1 MFSDPAFRK
10 QLEDLL
16 AAARWGAAD
25 PDALLG
31 TAARVPDGDRD
42 AWLRE
47 WTSAGGDAWA
57 AGAYLRAAACYG
69 AALALIGGTDGSVA
83 EHDLWGRQLA
93 CWDRAIPPLG
103 GHALA
108 VPYAGGALRASFFP
122 AADAVRPL
130 VVVDVGGELPA
141 VHAWAAAG
149 AAARALGYHWMT
161 FERPWPLRPDW
172 EAVLSSV
179 AGAMAAR
186 PDVDAVR
193 MAVIGIGH
201 AGYGVTRALA
211 YEHRFAA
218 AAVAPGVLDAGT
230 EWTDLLPEAALA
242 ALRRRDPA
250 GFERELRLAASFSPE
265 RSKALRR
272 RGRPYGPDR
281 LPGYARWRRVRCFR
295 LDGDAER
302 IASPLLICRRAGE
315 RRWPGQAER
324 LHAMAP
330 AAERLVTLGADT
342 FTAWLRSR
350 L

>member
-93 CWDRAIPPLG
+93 CWDRAIPPS
-103 GHALA
+103 GHPRR
-108 VPYAGGALRASFFP
+108 PYRRACASFFP
-122 AADAVRPL
+122 AAPSPAS
-130 VVVDVGGELPA
+130 VGGELPA

-201 AGYGVTRALA
+201 AGYGVARALA

-218 AAVAPGVLDAGT
+218 AAVVLGVVDAAT

-250 GFERELRLAASFSPE
+250 AFERELRLEALFSPE
-265 RSKALRR
+265 RSMALRR
-272 RGRPYGPDR
+272 RARPYGPDR

-295 LDGDAER
+295 LDGEAER

-342 FTAWLRSR
+342 LTAWVRSR